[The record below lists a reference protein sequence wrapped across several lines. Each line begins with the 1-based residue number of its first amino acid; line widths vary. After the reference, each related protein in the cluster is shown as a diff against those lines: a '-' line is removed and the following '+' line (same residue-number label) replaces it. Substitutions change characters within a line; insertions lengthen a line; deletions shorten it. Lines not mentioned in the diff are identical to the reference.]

1 MKNTY
6 SDPKIQFI
14 QIQAADII
22 ATSGDPDPA
31 EDDLAWALEIN

>member
-14 QIQAADII
+14 TFQLADVI
-22 ATSGDPDPA
+22 TVSGDSDPA
-31 EDDLAWALEIN
+31 EQDLAWALEV

>member
-14 QIQAADII
+14 NFQLADVIAA
-22 ATSGDPDPA
+22 SGDPDPA
-31 EDDLAWALEIN
+31 EDDLAWALEV